1 MAFSSTPK
9 PRQGAPDRHAEVR
22 RRRSVRSER
31 RRTSEVAP
39 VRASR
44 VFRDFLAMHPD
55 VENFT
60 VQGIVEGIG
69 QGGSAT
75 SLMLF
80 SIPAMVRV
88 PGTSDLV
95 GPPTFAVASS
105 FIGGRPLRLPA
116 AILGRSVPRRA
127 LALAIHAVLPVLERA
142 ETLTRKR
149 WSWLCTPAAQR
160 IIGVLV
166 FLLALPLAFPILGFG
181 LPHATSL
188 FTIALGMIE
197 KDGVAVALGVTAGIA
212 SLVFFTAKGLTPQA
226 LVKKAADWIKRFVL
240 QMTSV
245 KKVAIAVL
253 KRALH
258 WCSAKLL
265 SAPARRIEGGARNL
279 GSHSK
284 GLRLQPPASPGV
296 FTTEI
301 QPDSLIAA

>member
-1 MAFSSTPK
+1 
-9 PRQGAPDRHAEVR
+9 
-22 RRRSVRSER
+22 
-31 RRTSEVAP
+31 
-39 VRASR
+39 
-44 VFRDFLAMHPD
+44 
-55 VENFT
+55 
-60 VQGIVEGIG
+60 
-69 QGGSAT
+69 
-75 SLMLF
+75 
-80 SIPAMVRV
+80 
-88 PGTSDLV
+88 
-95 GPPTFAVASS
+95 
-105 FIGGRPLRLPA
+105 
-116 AILGRSVPRRA
+116 
-127 LALAIHAVLPVLERA
+127 
-142 ETLTRKR
+142 
-149 WSWLCTPAAQR
+149 
-160 IIGVLV
+160 
-166 FLLALPLAFPILGFG
+166 
-181 LPHATSL
+181 L

-301 QPDSLIAA
+301 QPASLIAA